1 MPNAVPEI
9 NISASPQL
17 LLRRGKRRNTERN
30 NKKFVSFAIFNKK
43 ASIPQFQALFA

>member
-9 NISASPQL
+9 NISASPRL
-17 LLRRGKRRNTERN
+17 LMRRGNWRNTERN
-30 NKKFVSFAIFNKK
+30 HKKFVSFAIFNKK